1 VHPDDRPDGW
11 RGRHRYPRRAFGPLG
26 LAIVV
31 AVILGGFGAGAAF
44 LPAGFVGRPG
54 DSRAAVGGLA
64 GGASTETDGAQQAP
78 AAREI
83 MRTAPSAGPTRSVT
97 ARPKPR
103 PKATGTSPTPRRSPT
118 AGGATTGA
126 GGATTGGTQQAQV
139 VVLVNRQRAA
149 GGCGPLAVN
158 AKLTVAAQ
166 LHSEDQAAHNTM
178 SHTGSD
184 GSSPWDRTKRAG
196 YPNAIA
202 ENVAAGYPD
211 AEAVMQGWMNSPGHR
226 ANIMNCAARAI
237 GVGYAKAAGGTPY
250 WTQDFGSTA

>member
-1 VHPDDRPDGW
+1 M
-11 RGRHRYPRRAFGPLG
+11 
-26 LAIVV
+26 
-31 AVILGGFGAGAAF
+31 ILGGFGTGAAF
-44 LPAGFVGRPG
+44 LPAGFAGRPG

-64 GGASTETDGAQQAP
+64 GGASTQTDAARPAP
-78 AAREI
+78 AAKQS
-83 MRTAPSAGPTRSVT
+83 MGAGPSASPTKSPS
-97 ARPKPR
+97 AKPKPR
-103 PKATGTSPTPRRSPT
+103 PKATGTARTPRQSPT
-118 AGGATTGA
+118 AGDATTGA
-126 GGATTGGTQQAQV
+126 GGTQQAQV
-139 VVLVNRQRAA
+139 AVLVNRQRAA

-158 AKLTVAAQ
+158 TQLTVAAQ

-184 GSSPWDRTKRAG
+184 GSSPWDRTRRAG

-226 ANIMNCAARAI
+226 ANIMNCAARSV
-237 GVGYAKAAGGTPY
+237 GVGYAKAANGTPY